1 MQCNYGWLFRWFPP
15 QQLQLHVWVDR
26 VGFIVADTHKSPTKL
41 RLRILGNRK
50 DSKEME
56 KGRRFRFLLWLG
68 QNQGIWAPS
77 STLSW
82 VGCNLRDSSTTD
94 RSHLLWGLPSRCAIK
109 DPPTV
114 GIGSPFIAGLDWDRS
129 IKWRYSSFI
138 IYSINLLELHA
149 FQWPSRL
156 TPPNFNL
163 IHYLVS
169 ITVHSTWF
177 VMNQWMWITVPHV
190 WLRNRS
196 IADFCMIFRFL
207 WNIGKQW
214 K

>member
-1 MQCNYGWLFRWFPP
+1 MQLRVTV
-15 QQLQLHVWVDR
+15 QMISTSTTAVHVWVDC

-50 DSKEME
+50 DSKQME

-94 RSHLLWGLPSRCAIK
+94 RSHLLWGLPSHCAIK

-138 IYSINLLELHA
+138 IYSINLLELHFSHQVA
-149 FQWPSRL
+149 WHHQ
-156 TPPNFNL
+156 TL
-163 IHYLVS
+163 ILYTISFLS
-169 ITVHSTWF
+169 
-177 VMNQWMWITVPHV
+177 
-190 WLRNRS
+190 RS
-196 IADFCMIFRFL
+196 IRRDSWWTHEC
-207 WNIGKQW
+207 G
-214 K
+214 